1 MNEKITKITQILSK
15 TWDFDE
21 DIKQNVFI
29 KILEKIKLDDYAD
42 ESLLSLVRK
51 MLKNEMIDQKRKE
64 RMQYID
70 ADASEIDFLT
80 FLANEEYV
88 DIEEE
93 SKALQIALKSLDKK
107 EQEIFELVLG
117 GLKNEEIANKLSIPA
132 NTIKSIRKRGV
143 MKLKKLMQ
151 CQN

>member
-1 MNEKITKITQILSK
+1 
-15 TWDFDE
+15 
-21 DIKQNVFI
+21 
-29 KILEKIKLDDYAD
+29 
-42 ESLLSLVRK
+42 